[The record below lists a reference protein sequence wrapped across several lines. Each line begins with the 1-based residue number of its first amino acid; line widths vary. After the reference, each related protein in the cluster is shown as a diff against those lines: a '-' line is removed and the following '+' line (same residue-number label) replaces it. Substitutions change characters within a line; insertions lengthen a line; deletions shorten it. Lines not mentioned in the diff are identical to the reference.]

1 MRKQTRNPEPDDC
14 SRTSHSFRPPVHH
27 AKYPSCVTCAAADGS
42 TRDTSGSERA
52 CPGELPPWHGNLR
65 DLPTYSVRYFP
76 FPTKKSVDL
85 FCSFTP
91 IHYLCK
97 CGDTQMSVTFRSLQ
111 KNLSI
116 YFVVSLQSTTFAS
129 AEIRKLGKM
138 SLLTS
143 VNPQWGLTTANEH
156 LGQGRPPT
164 PPWVGFATLPAIAP
178 HPLRQT
184 SCRRLI
190 H

>member
-1 MRKQTRNPEPDDC
+1 MCIFLFRLICFPLLFIFQTNYDAKTDQEPDDC

-97 CGDTQMSVTFRSLQ
+97 CGDTQIRQ
-111 KNLSI
+111 D
-116 YFVVSLQSTTFAS
+116 VSFDVS
-129 AEIRKLGKM
+129 
-138 SLLTS
+138 
-143 VNPQWGLTTANEH
+143 
-156 LGQGRPPT
+156 
-164 PPWVGFATLPAIAP
+164 
-178 HPLRQT
+178 
-184 SCRRLI
+184 
-190 H
+190 